1 MSAWAGISSLAADL
15 ATPRKSS
22 TRRLAAAAVL
32 SALGV
37 VFLAIGAFLSVL
49 DLSMAAIAS
58 LVVIVAVIEL
68 KGKYPYLVYLVTSVL
83 SLLLP
88 LPSKMPTLFFAL
100 FAGYYP
106 ILKAYLE
113 GRFSRTV
120 SWLLKIFAFLAAL
133 ALIALVSVKVF
144 TLFEFTWQAWYAGGA
159 VLAVAVFVLYDI
171 ALTRLITAYLFR
183 WRRRFRFRFDD

>member
-1 MSAWAGISSLAADL
+1 M
-15 ATPRKSS
+15 ATRRKSS

-32 SALGV
+32 AALGV
-37 VFLAIGAFLSVL
+37 VLLTVGAFISVL

-58 LVVIVAVIEL
+58 LTVVFAVIEL
-68 KGKYPYLVYLVTSVL
+68 KGKYPFLIYLVTSVL
-83 SLLLP
+83 SLLL
-88 LPSKMPTLFFAL
+88 LPSKTPALLFAA

-120 SWLLKIFAFLAAL
+120 SWLLKGLAFVAAFALFGFL
-133 ALIALVSVKVF
+133 SVKVL
-144 TLFEFTWQAWYAGGA
+144 TLYELTWQAWYVA
-159 VLAVAVFVLYDI
+159 VLAAAVAVFVLYDI

-183 WRRRFRFRFDD
+183 WRRRLRFRFDD